1 MSVVRLYDEASIFK
15 KVAEG
20 DEAAFRVLFD
30 QYWDTVYGVALALTK
45 SENMAEEMAQDV
57 FVKLWLKRE
66 KLAGVENFDGYLFTI
81 ARNHIYNVFRKRI
94 KTAAFTHHLLDYA
107 EDTIAS
113 SDTPDKHLLC
123 HELEKQ
129 VAGAVEHLSQQQ
141 RTIYSLSRHHGM
153 SQEEIAATLHIS
165 RHTVKSHM
173 NKALHVIR
181 DYLRHYSILEIWLM
195 CFFAQATFFAS

>member
-1 MSVVRLYDEASIFK
+1 MSVIRLYDEMSIFK

-20 DEAAFRVLFD
+20 DEAAFRILFD

-45 SENMAEEMAQDV
+45 STGMAEEMAQDV

-66 KLAGVENFDGYLFTI
+66 KLAGVENFEGYLFTI
-81 ARNHIYNVFRKRI
+81 ARNHIFNAFRKKI
-94 KTAAFTHHLLDYA
+94 KTAAFTEHLLDYA
-107 EDTIAS
+107 QDTIATT
-113 SDTPDKHLLC
+113 DTPDRHLLC
-123 HELEKQ
+123 NELERQ
-129 VAGAVEHLSQQQ
+129 VASAVEHLSQQQ
-141 RTIYSLSRHHGM
+141 RTIYSLSRYHGL

-181 DYLRHYSILEIWLM
+181 DYLRHYSILELLLL
-195 CFFAQATFFAS
+195 CTLAQATLFAA

>member
-1 MSVVRLYDEASIFK
+1 LSVVRLYDEVSIIK

-45 SENMAEEMAQDV
+45 SDGMAEEMAQDV

-66 KLAGVENFDGYLFTI
+66 KLAGVENFKGYLFTI
-81 ARNHIYNVFRKRI
+81 ARNHIYNVFREKI
-94 KTAAFTHHLLDYA
+94 KTAAFTNHLLDYA
-107 EDTIAS
+107 EDIIAS
-113 SDTPDKHLLC
+113 TDAPDKRLLY

-129 VAGAVEHLSQQQ
+129 VAGAVNHLSQQQ

-181 DYLRHYSILEIWLM
+181 DYLRHYSILEIVLM
-195 CFFAQATFFAS
+195 CVFAQAIFFTS